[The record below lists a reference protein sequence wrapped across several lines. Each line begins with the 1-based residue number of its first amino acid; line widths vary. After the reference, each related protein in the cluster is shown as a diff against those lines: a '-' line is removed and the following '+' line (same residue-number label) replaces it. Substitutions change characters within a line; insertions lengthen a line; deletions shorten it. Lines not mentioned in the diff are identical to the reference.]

1 MSGEYDRR
9 GATLSIVTGSGGVD
23 AQDWSSILLRMYK
36 RWAEAA
42 GHVC

>member
-1 MSGEYDRR
+1 MSGEYDRC

-23 AQDWSSILLRMYK
+23 AQDWSSMLLRMYK